1 MHPAVTAM
9 MSRRT
14 LPRLSRRSRPGA
26 LGRWVDE
33 GDRRGGTAARVCAA
47 PLWLSIVG
55 RQFEGAH
62 GEKVVVVAY
71 RSASEEASTLPL
83 YECPRCGKLL
93 RLWWTVE
100 GRDGHA
106 GCAW

>member
-1 MHPAVTAM
+1 MRETGEVEQ
-9 MSRRT
+9 
-14 LPRLSRRSRPGA
+14 L
-26 LGRWVDE
+26 
-33 GDRRGGTAARVCAA
+33 RVCVQHRCGY
-47 PLWLSIVG
+47 PLWGEIFT
-55 RQFEGAH
+55 QFEGAH

>member
-1 MHPAVTAM
+1 M
-9 MSRRT
+9 REQ
-14 LPRLSRRSRPGA
+14 G
-26 LGRWVDE
+26 E
-33 GDRRGGTAARVCAA
+33 QARMCVQHSCGY
-47 PLWLSIVG
+47 PLWVQVLT
-55 RQFEGAH
+55 QLEGAD

-71 RSASEEASTLPL
+71 RRASEEGCVLPL
-83 YECPRCGKLL
+83 YGCPRCGKLL